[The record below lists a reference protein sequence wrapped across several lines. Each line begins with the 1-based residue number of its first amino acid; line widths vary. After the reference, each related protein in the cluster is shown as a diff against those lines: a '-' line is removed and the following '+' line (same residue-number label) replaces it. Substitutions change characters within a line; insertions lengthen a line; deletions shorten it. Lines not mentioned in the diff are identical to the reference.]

1 MTLKERLTIMIN
13 GCKAGY
19 LIGQWNRPD
28 GVYLA
33 SWIDI
38 ENGVYL
44 HELLALT
51 IDLEEFV
58 HNFSTYLF

>member
-1 MTLKERLTIMIN
+1 MTLKERLMIITE

-33 SWIDI
+33 SWMDT

-44 HELLALT
+44 HELLSLT

-58 HNFSTYLF
+58 TNFSTYLS